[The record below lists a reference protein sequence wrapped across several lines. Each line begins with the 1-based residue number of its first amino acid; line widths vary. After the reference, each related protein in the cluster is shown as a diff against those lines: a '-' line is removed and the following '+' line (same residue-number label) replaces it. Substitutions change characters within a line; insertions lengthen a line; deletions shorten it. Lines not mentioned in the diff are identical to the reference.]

1 VKSDAQLLDDVL
13 GPGVGE
19 TPEERAIVSTRRFVR
34 GLDMLTAEVSEK
46 ARGRRLTATEAL
58 ESYGFGV
65 LAEVAAE
72 GSAIISESVDAAGR
86 ALRERRDR
94 LGLDIRAVARRTGL
108 APVVIEAIEASKRR
122 PIREYER
129 VARVLGLDERMLSFQ
144 ADPATNERLAVR
156 LRLLRDEG
164 AGLSSGTVATLA
176 EAAWV
181 TTVQARLQRSL
192 RLQSGDI
199 SFQPLAFF
207 GSWDMPAYQVG
218 YDLADKVRDA
228 LGRTP
233 DQPIDSLRDV
243 AEKRLGIMVLHAEL
257 APEIGGAT
265 VQSGDGSR
273 AIVLNIAGRNQN
285 VYVARSTLAHEL
297 CHVLFDPPNELR
309 ELRVDAYAALDE
321 RPDQVT
327 DRVEARAN
335 AFAVQLLAPQDG
347 AVRLYDETTE
357 DPLDAVL
364 DHYGISFTAARY
376 QIWNGKRRGI
386 DINSIRAVRGQPD
399 PAWEG
404 RERYT
409 ASWHPLREL
418 GDHPVRAGRFSAV
431 VLRAADVGLISY
443 DTAAEY
449 LCTTQPALEL
459 AASQIRE
466 LYADVFMEAVPI
478 IKLVTEP
485 SVGQVASVQALTVKV
500 GG

>member
-1 VKSDAQLLDDVL
+1 MA
-13 GPGVGE
+13 
-19 TPEERAIVSTRRFVR
+19 
-34 GLDMLTAEVSEK
+34 
-46 ARGRRLTATEAL
+46 
-58 ESYGFGV
+58 
-65 LAEVAAE
+65 
-72 GSAIISESVDAAGR
+72 GSK
-86 ALRERRDR
+86 
-94 LGLDIRAVARRTGL
+94 
-108 APVVIEAIEASKRR
+108 AIEASKRR

-192 RLQSGDI
+192 RLPSGDV
-199 SFQPLAFF
+199 SFQPLDFF

-218 YDLADKVRDA
+218 YDLADKVRSA
-228 LGRTP
+228 LART
-233 DQPIDSLRDV
+233 DEPIDSLREV
-243 AEKRLGIMVLHAEL
+243 AEKRLGVMVLHAEL

-265 VQSGDGSR
+265 VQAGDGSR
-273 AIVLNIAGRNQN
+273 AIVLNLAGRNQN

-309 ELRVDAYAALDE
+309 ELRVDAYAELDE

-335 AFAVQLLAPQDG
+335 AFAVQLLAPQAS
-347 AVRLYDETTE
+347 AVRLYDTTTE
-357 DPLDAVL
+357 DPLGAVL
-364 DHYGISFTAARY
+364 DYYGISFTAARY

-386 DINSIRAVRGQPD
+386 DINSLRAVRGQPD

-449 LCTTQPALEL
+449 LCTTQSSLEL

-466 LYADVFMEAVPI
+466 LYPDVFAEAVPI
-478 IKLVTEP
+478 IKLVAP
-485 SVGQVASVQALTVKV
+485 AQPVIVKV